1 MGIPMNRPREGG
13 STTTGQGST
22 TSGQGIPA
30 PPSAEELA
38 ALYGSVAR
46 NQSWNPPKRWAIVN
60 GKWKFDA
67 HQGIVMANGTIR
79 PEYYNL
85 NNEPEQIWYSM
96 NPQLRLN
103 VIEVLKS
110 KGVSVSTPDM
120 QLNAFGDLLR
130 TSNALGVEW
139 KTALNRFQALPSA
152 KTSSGPS
159 YRVAN
164 PADLKALVKAVFRET
179 LGREANEAEAN
190 QFVTQ
195 YQQQQIQGQRGTV
208 QAPSG
213 EVAAQA
219 FARQV
224 APREAGAYDLLNY
237 IGLFADAAR
246 GIQ

>member
-1 MGIPMNRPREGG
+1 MGFPMNRPQNTGTGG
-13 STTTGQGST
+13 T
-22 TSGQGIPA
+22 GIPA
-30 PPSAEELA
+30 PPTPEQIAQIA
-38 ALYGSVAR
+38 ATIGT
-46 NQSWNPPKRWAIVN
+46 NQSWNPPKRWAIVD
-60 GKWKFDA
+60 GRWKFDT
-67 HQGIVMANGTIR
+67 HQGIVLANGTIR
-79 PEYYNL
+79 PEYYDL

-96 NPQLRLN
+96 NPAVRNEVIN
-103 VIEVLKS
+103 VFRS
-110 KGVSVSTPDM
+110 KGIAAQTPGA
-120 QLNAFGDLLR
+120 QINAFGDLLR

-139 KTALNRFQALPSA
+139 KTALNRFQALPVA
-152 KTSSGPS
+152 KTSTGPS
-159 YRVAN
+159 YRVSN

>member
-1 MGIPMNRPREGG
+1 MGFPMNRPRDTSTGTGG
-13 STTTGQGST
+13 L
-22 TSGQGIPA
+22 PA

-38 ALYGSVAR
+38 AAYGTINRS
-46 NQSWNPPKRWAIVN
+46 QTWNPPKRWAIVN

-79 PEYYNL
+79 AEYYDL

-103 VIEVLKS
+103 VISTLKS

-130 TSNALGVEW
+130 TSNALGVDW
-139 KTALNRFQALPSA
+139 KTALNRFEQLPSA
-152 KTSSGPS
+152 RTSGGPS
-159 YRVAN
+159 YRVSN

-179 LGREANEAEAN
+179 VGREANEAEAN
-190 QFVTQ
+190 QFVAQ

-219 FARQV
+219 FARQT
-224 APREAGAYDLLNY
+224 APREAGAYQLLNY
-237 IGLFADAAR
+237 IGMFADAAR

>member
-1 MGIPMNRPREGG
+1 MGFPMNRPRNTETNQTGG
-13 STTTGQGST
+13 GAAPTPMTPEEFAATYGQFMSTD
-22 TSGQGIPA
+22 
-30 PPSAEELA
+30 
-38 ALYGSVAR
+38 R
-46 NQSWNPPKRWAIVN
+46 WNPPKRWAIVN
-60 GKWKFDA
+60 GQWKFDA
-67 HQGIVMANGTIR
+67 HDGIVMSNGTIR
-79 PEYYNL
+79 EQYYDL

-96 NPQLRLN
+96 NPALRNNVLN
-103 VIEVLKS
+103 VFRS
-110 KGVSVSTPDM
+110 KGLSIQTPGA
-120 QLNAFGDLLR
+120 QINAFGDLLR

-139 KTALNRFQALPSA
+139 KTALNRFEKLPSA
-152 KTSSGPS
+152 KTSTGPS
-159 YRVAN
+159 YRVSN